1 MRVARQFMLMVGP
14 VMLIFLASCRTPNA
28 QNFSQ
33 LKIGMDKDEVLDL
46 LGPPSS
52 KWTPAASDDEQDPP
66 SEWSAR
72 WQYGDCLSSAAST
85 AIAPDIAPDRV
96 WVVRFDEDDR
106 VIGFRTP
113 IRHPNGMDP
122 AAYSPIQSRYDQ
134 PTGLPPK

>member
-14 VMLIFLASCRTPNA
+14 VMLVFLASCRTPNA

-52 KWTPAASDDEQDPP
+52 KWTQQQRTTSRTRHQSGPLDGSTGTASVRQHQPP
-66 SEWSAR
+66 S
-72 WQYGDCLSSAAST
+72 
-85 AIAPDIAPDRV
+85 PDIAPDRV

-113 IRHPNGMDP
+113 IRHPNGVDP